1 MSDENRDNRG
11 RFSLLLIA
19 VVAAAPVV
27 TAYILFHFW
36 RPSAFTN
43 YGQLLPPAR
52 IADVSIRQPD
62 GSDFTLDALKGKW
75 VLMMVD
81 SGTCDVFCRRKLYQ
95 MRQVRLTQGK
105 DMERIERAWLVDDE
119 ASPSGDLVAEYQGTR
134 VVAARGSTLL
144 SRLPADVSIRDH
156 IYIVD
161 PLGNL
166 MMRYP
171 RDADPSRIKKDVTR
185 LLKVSGVG

>member
-1 MSDENRDNRG
+1 MSDERRAGRG
-11 RFSLLLIA
+11 RLSLLLIA
-19 VVAAAPVV
+19 AIAAAPVV
-27 TAYILFHFW
+27 AAYILFHFW

-43 YGQLLPPAR
+43 YGQLLPPAP
-52 IADVSIRQPD
+52 IADVSIGQAD
-62 GSDFTLDALKGKW
+62 GSEFRLDALKGKW
-75 VLMMVD
+75 VFLMVD
-81 SGTCDVFCRRKLYQ
+81 SGACDAFCRQKLYK

-119 ASPSGDLVAEYQGTR
+119 TRPSRELITEYGGTR
-134 VVAARGSTLL
+134 IVSARGSPLL
-144 SRLPADVSIRDH
+144 SRLPADVSVRDH
-156 IYIVD
+156 IYVVD

-171 RDADPSRIKKDVTR
+171 RDADPSRMKKDVTR

>member
-1 MSDENRDNRG
+1 MSNERRAGRG
-11 RFSLLLIA
+11 RLSLLLIA
-19 VVAAAPVV
+19 AVAAAPVV
-27 TAYILFHFW
+27 AAYTLFHFW

-43 YGQLLPPAR
+43 YGQLLPPAP
-52 IADVSIRQPD
+52 IADVSIGQVD
-62 GSDFTLDALKGKW
+62 GSEFRLDALKGKW
-75 VLMMVD
+75 VFLMVD
-81 SGTCDVFCRRKLYQ
+81 SGTCDPFCRQKLYK

-119 ASPSGDLVAEYQGTR
+119 TRPSRELVTEYGGTR
-134 VVAARGSTLL
+134 IVSARGSPLL
-144 SRLPADVSIRDH
+144 SRLPADVSVRDH
-156 IYIVD
+156 IYVVD

-171 RDADPSRIKKDVTR
+171 RDADPSRMRKDVTR

>member
-1 MSDENRDNRG
+1 MSDERRAS
-11 RFSLLLIA
+11 RARLSLLLIA
-19 VVAAAPVV
+19 AVAAAPLVA
-27 TAYILFHFW
+27 AYALFHFW

-43 YGQLLPPAR
+43 YGQLLPPDR
-52 IADVSIRQPD
+52 IADVSIRQAD
-62 GSDFTLDALKGKW
+62 GSDFTLAALKGKW

-81 SGTCDVFCRRKLYQ
+81 SGICDAFCRRKLYQ

-119 ASPSGDLVAEYQGTR
+119 VRPASELVTEYRGTR
-134 VVAARGSTLL
+134 VVSARGSPLL
-144 SRLPADVSIRDH
+144 SRLPADVSVRDH

-185 LLKVSGVG
+185 LLKVSGIG

>member
-1 MSDENRDNRG
+1 MSDERRAGRG
-11 RFSLLLIA
+11 RLSLLLIA
-19 VVAAAPVV
+19 AVAAAPLIA
-27 TAYILFHFW
+27 AYALFHFW

-43 YGQLLPPAR
+43 YGQLLPPDR
-52 IADVSIRQPD
+52 IADVSIRQAD
-62 GSDFTLDALKGKW
+62 GSDFTLAALKGKW

-81 SGTCDVFCRRKLYQ
+81 SGICDAFCRRKLYQ

-119 ASPSGDLVAEYQGTR
+119 ARPASELVTEYRGTR
-134 VVAARGSTLL
+134 VVSARGSPLL
-144 SRLPADVSIRDH
+144 SRLPADVSVRDH

-185 LLKVSGVG
+185 LLKVSGIG

>member
-1 MSDENRDNRG
+1 MSDERRAS
-11 RFSLLLIA
+11 R
-19 VVAAAPVV
+19 
-27 TAYILFHFW
+27 AYALFHFW

-43 YGQLLPPAR
+43 YGQLLPPDR
-52 IADVSIRQPD
+52 IADVSIRQAD
-62 GSDFTLDALKGKW
+62 GSDFTLAALKGKW

-81 SGTCDVFCRRKLYQ
+81 SGICDAFCRRKLYQ

-119 ASPSGDLVAEYQGTR
+119 ARPASELVTEYRGTR
-134 VVAARGSTLL
+134 VVSARGSPLL
-144 SRLPADVSIRDH
+144 SRLPADVSVRDH

-185 LLKVSGVG
+185 LLKVSGIG

>member
-1 MSDENRDNRG
+1 MSDERRAS
-11 RFSLLLIA
+11 RARLSLLLIA
-19 VVAAAPVV
+19 AVAAAPLVA
-27 TAYILFHFW
+27 AYALFHFW

-43 YGQLLPPAR
+43 YGQLLPPDR
-52 IADVSIRQPD
+52 IADVSIRQAD
-62 GSDFTLDALKGKW
+62 GSDFTLATLKGKW

-81 SGTCDVFCRRKLYQ
+81 SGMCDGFCRRKLYS

-119 ASPSGDLVAEYQGTR
+119 ARPASELISEYRGTR
-134 VVAARGSTLL
+134 VVSARGSPLL
-144 SRLPADVSIRDH
+144 SRLPADVSVRDH

-171 RDADPSRIKKDVTR
+171 RDADPSRIKKDMTR
-185 LLKVSGVG
+185 LLKVSGIG

>member
-1 MSDENRDNRG
+1 MSDERRAS
-11 RFSLLLIA
+11 RARLSLLLIA
-19 VVAAAPVV
+19 AVAAAPLVA
-27 TAYILFHFW
+27 AYALFHFW

-43 YGQLLPPAR
+43 YGQLLPPDR
-52 IADVSIRQPD
+52 IADVSIRQAD
-62 GSDFTLDALKGKW
+62 GSDFTLAALKGKW

-81 SGTCDVFCRRKLYQ
+81 SGICDAFCRRKLYQ

-119 ASPSGDLVAEYQGTR
+119 ARPASELVTEYLGTR
-134 VVAARGSTLL
+134 VVSARGSPLL
-144 SRLPADVSIRDH
+144 SRLPADVSVRDH

-185 LLKVSGVG
+185 LLKVSGIG

>member
-1 MSDENRDNRG
+1 MSDERRAS
-11 RFSLLLIA
+11 RARLSLLLIA
-19 VVAAAPVV
+19 AVAAAPLVA
-27 TAYILFHFW
+27 AYALFHFW
-36 RPSAFTN
+36 RPGAFTN
-43 YGQLLPPAR
+43 YGQLLPPDR
-52 IADVSIRQPD
+52 IADVSIRQAD
-62 GSDFTLDALKGKW
+62 GSDFTLAALKGKW

-81 SGTCDVFCRRKLYQ
+81 SGICDAFCRRKLYQ

-119 ASPSGDLVAEYQGTR
+119 ARPASELVTEYRGTR
-134 VVAARGSTLL
+134 VVSARGSPLL
-144 SRLPADVSIRDH
+144 SRLPADVSVRDH

-185 LLKVSGVG
+185 LLKVSGIG

>member
-1 MSDENRDNRG
+1 MSDERRAS
-11 RFSLLLIA
+11 RARLSLLLIA
-19 VVAAAPVV
+19 AVAAAPLVA
-27 TAYILFHFW
+27 AYALFHFW

-43 YGQLLPPAR
+43 YGQLLPPDR
-52 IADVSIRQPD
+52 IADVSIRQAD
-62 GSDFTLDALKGKW
+62 GSDFTLAALKGKW

-81 SGTCDVFCRRKLYQ
+81 SGICDAFCRRKLYQ

-119 ASPSGDLVAEYQGTR
+119 ARPASELVTEYRGTR
-134 VVAARGSTLL
+134 VVSARGSPLL
-144 SRLPADVSIRDH
+144 SRLPADVSVRDH

-185 LLKVSGVG
+185 LLKVSGIG

>member
-1 MSDENRDNRG
+1 MSDERRAS
-11 RFSLLLIA
+11 RARLSLLLIA
-19 VVAAAPVV
+19 AVAAAPLVA
-27 TAYILFHFW
+27 AYALFHFW

-43 YGQLLPPAR
+43 YGQLLPPDR
-52 IADVSIRQPD
+52 IADVSIRQAD
-62 GSDFTLDALKGKW
+62 GSDFTLAALKGKW

-81 SGTCDVFCRRKLYQ
+81 SGICDAFCRRKLYQ

-119 ASPSGDLVAEYQGTR
+119 ARPASELVTEYRGTR
-134 VVAARGSTLL
+134 VVSARGSPLL
-144 SRLPADVSIRDH
+144 SRLPADVSVRDH

-171 RDADPSRIKKDVTR
+171 RDADPSRIKKDMTR
-185 LLKVSGVG
+185 LLKVSGIG

>member
-1 MSDENRDNRG
+1 MSDDRRAARG
-11 RFSLLLIA
+11 RSKLLLIA
-19 VVAAAPVV
+19 AVAAAPVLA
-27 TAYILFHFW
+27 AYAVFHLW

-43 YGQLLPPAR
+43 YGQLLPPAP
-52 IADVSIRQPD
+52 IADAIFRQSD
-62 GSDFTLDALKGKW
+62 GSEFRLDALKGKW
-75 VLMMVD
+75 VLLMVD
-81 SGTCDVFCRRKLYQ
+81 SGVCDAYCRRKLYQ

-105 DMERIERAWLVDDE
+105 DMERIERTWLIDDGTP
-119 ASPSGDLVAEYQGTR
+119 PSNELVVEYQGTHIIP
-134 VVAARGSTLL
+134 ARGNWLL
-144 SRLPADVSIRDH
+144 SQLPAEVSVHDH

-171 RDADPSRIKKDVTR
+171 RDADASKIKKDVTR

>member
-1 MSDENRDNRG
+1 MSDERRAGRG
-11 RFSLLLIA
+11 RLSLLLIA
-19 VVAAAPVV
+19 AVAAAPVV
-27 TAYILFHFW
+27 AAYTLFHFW

-43 YGQLLPPAR
+43 YGQLLPPAP
-52 IADVSIRQPD
+52 IADVSIGQVD
-62 GSDFTLDALKGKW
+62 GSEFRLDALKGKW
-75 VLMMVD
+75 VFLMVD
-81 SGTCDVFCRRKLYQ
+81 SGTCDPFCRQKLYN

-119 ASPSGDLVAEYQGTR
+119 ARPPGELVAEYSGTR
-134 VVAARGSTLL
+134 IVSARGSPLL
-144 SRLPADVSIRDH
+144 SRLPADVSVRDH
-156 IYIVD
+156 IYVVD

-171 RDADPSRIKKDVTR
+171 RNADPSRMKKDVTR

>member
-1 MSDENRDNRG
+1 MSDEHRASRG
-11 RFSLLLIA
+11 RLSLLLIA
-19 VVAAAPVV
+19 AVAAAPLIA
-27 TAYILFHFW
+27 AYTMFHFW
-36 RPSAFTN
+36 RPTAFTN
-43 YGQLLPPAR
+43 YGQLLPPTR
-52 IADVSIRQPD
+52 IADVSIRQAD

-75 VLMMVD
+75 VLLIVD
-81 SGTCDVFCRRKLYQ
+81 SGTCDAFCRRKLYQ

-105 DMERIERAWLVDDE
+105 DMDRIERTWLVDDE
-119 ASPSGDLVAEYQGTR
+119 ARPSGDLVAEYQGTR
-134 VVAARGSTLL
+134 IVAARGSLLL
-144 SRLPADVSIRDH
+144 SRLPADISVRDH

-161 PLGNL
+161 PLGNV

>member
-1 MSDENRDNRG
+1 MSDERRAS
-11 RFSLLLIA
+11 RARLSLLLIA
-19 VVAAAPVV
+19 AVAAAPLVA
-27 TAYILFHFW
+27 AYALFHFW

-43 YGQLLPPAR
+43 YGQLLPPDR
-52 IADVSIRQPD
+52 IADVSIRQAD
-62 GSDFTLDALKGKW
+62 GSDFTLATLKGKW

-81 SGTCDVFCRRKLYQ
+81 SGMCDGFCRRKLYS

-105 DMERIERAWLVDDE
+105 DMERIERA
-119 ASPSGDLVAEYQGTR
+119 YRGTR
-134 VVAARGSTLL
+134 VVSARGSPLL
-144 SRLPADVSIRDH
+144 SRLPADVSVRDH

-171 RDADPSRIKKDVTR
+171 RDADPSRIKKDMTR
-185 LLKVSGVG
+185 LLKVSGIG